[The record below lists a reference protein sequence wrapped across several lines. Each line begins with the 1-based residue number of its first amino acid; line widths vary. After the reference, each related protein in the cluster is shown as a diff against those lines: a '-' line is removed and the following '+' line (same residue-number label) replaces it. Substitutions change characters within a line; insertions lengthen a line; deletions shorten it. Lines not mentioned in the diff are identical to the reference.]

1 MQRDSVVRIGAAMGY
16 LAELLKNW
24 RPLLAATIGLGCGL
38 GMNSYVMSIMA
49 PHLIEDFGW
58 TRATFA
64 LVGSLG
70 LASVPFF
77 PLVGRLTDTIGVRR
91 TAMIGV
97 ITGPLCFFGLSYM
110 NGDIRMYVVLYLIQG
125 IICITTTAT
134 VYARIVVQYVKEAC
148 GLALAI
154 AASGS
159 ALTGAIGGPM
169 LNAFVEAHGWRA
181 GYWVVMGFTALAGAA
196 GLLLMPPERK
206 DANAAPRAKAARADY
221 AEIFANR
228 AFWVLA
234 AAMLLVN
241 LPQVI
246 ALTQLNLVLL
256 ANGVTATGVTGM
268 IAILPIGV
276 LVGRFVSGLALD
288 RFPSWIVAMISL
300 SLPAIGLFLIASS
313 YDAPAVLSLA
323 VLLIGL
329 AFGAEGD
336 LITYI
341 VVQHFGVRIFSTV
354 MGLMT
359 GVISVAAALGA
370 VLVSVTL
377 KLTDGYAAF
386 MVIAGTTAAIGS
398 LLFALMPRKPA
409 PRLEPAAA

>member
-1 MQRDSVVRIGAAMGY
+1 MGY

-49 PHLIEDFGW
+49 PHLIQEFGW

-70 LASVPFF
+70 LLSVPFF
-77 PLVGRLTDTIGVRR
+77 PLVGRLTDMFGVRT

-97 ITGPLCFFGLSYM
+97 IVGPLCFFGLSHM

-125 IICITTTAT
+125 ILCITTTAT
-134 VYARIVVQYVKEAC
+134 VYARIVVQYVRDAR

-159 ALTGAIGGPM
+159 ALTGAIGGPL
-169 LNAFVEAHGWRA
+169 LNAFVEANGWRA
-181 GYWVVMGFTALAGAA
+181 GYWVVMAFTTVAGATA
-196 GLLLMPPERK
+196 LLLMPRELK
-206 DANAAPRAKAARADY
+206 NADAAPRPKAARADY
-221 AEIFANR
+221 AEIFAKR
-228 AFWVLA
+228 AFWVFA

-256 ANGVTATGVTGM
+256 ANGITATQVTGM
-268 IAILPIGV
+268 VAILPIGV
-276 LVGRFVSGLALD
+276 LIGRFVSGLALD
-288 RFPSWIVAMISL
+288 RFPSWIVAMVSL
-300 SLPAIGLFLIASS
+300 SLPAIGLFLIASPF
-313 YDAPAVLSLA
+313 DTPLVLSAA

-336 LITYI
+336 IITYM
-341 VVQHFGVRIFSTV
+341 VVEHFGVRIFSTV

-370 VLVSVTL
+370 VVISVTL
-377 KLTDGYAAF
+377 RMTDGYATF
-386 MVIAGTTAAIGS
+386 MIIAGTAAAVGS
-398 LLFALMPRKPA
+398 LLFALLPPTPESSR
-409 PRLEPAAA
+409 EAATA

>member
-1 MQRDSVVRIGAAMGY
+1 MGY

-24 RPLLAATIGLGCGL
+24 RPLLAATIGLGSGL

-49 PHLIEDFGW
+49 PHLIQEFGW

-70 LASVPFF
+70 LLSVPFF
-77 PLVGRLTDTIGVRR
+77 PLVGRLTDMFGVRT

-97 ITGPLCFFGLSYM
+97 IVGPLCFFGLSHM

-125 IICITTTAT
+125 ILCITTTAT
-134 VYARIVVQYVKEAC
+134 VYARIVVQYVRDAR

-159 ALTGAIGGPM
+159 ALTGAIGGPL
-169 LNAFVEAHGWRA
+169 LNAFVEANGWRA
-181 GYWVVMGFTALAGAA
+181 GYWVVMAFTTVAGATA
-196 GLLLMPPERK
+196 LLLMPRELK
-206 DANAAPRAKAARADY
+206 NADAAPRPKAARADY
-221 AEIFANR
+221 AEIFAKR
-228 AFWVLA
+228 AFWVFA

-256 ANGVTATGVTGM
+256 ANSITATQVTGM
-268 IAILPIGV
+268 VAILPIGV
-276 LVGRFVSGLALD
+276 LIGRFVSGLALD
-288 RFPSWIVAMISL
+288 RFPSWIVAMVSL
-300 SLPAIGLFLIASS
+300 SLPAIGLFLIASPF
-313 YDAPAVLSLA
+313 DTPLVLSAA

-336 LITYI
+336 IITYM
-341 VVQHFGVRIFSTV
+341 VVEHFGVRIFSTV

-370 VLVSVTL
+370 VVISVTL
-377 KLTDGYAAF
+377 RMTNGYATF
-386 MVIAGTTAAIGS
+386 MIIAGTAAAVGS
-398 LLFALMPRKPA
+398 LLFALLPPTPESSR
-409 PRLEPAAA
+409 EAATA